1 MIRED
6 IVIDHSRSNL
16 LHTVLLLGSMMGL
29 LALLGF
35 LLSGTTGV
43 VMALAAG
50 VFLFFFGPRIS
61 PQLLLRMYRARALSS
76 NEAPQLYRIVQ
87 ELARRAN
94 LKFMPKLFYI
104 PSPVMNAFAA
114 GTRNQAVIAVTDGLL
129 RKMDLAELSGVLAHE
144 MSHIRNNDMRVMGI
158 ADLVGRMTGTFS
170 LFGQLLLFIN
180 LPLLLMGEVAIS
192 WIAIIL
198 LIFAPTLSNL
208 LQMAL
213 SRTREFDA
221 DLGAAQLT
229 GDPAGLASALR
240 KLEYYQ
246 GNLWQRIVFPGQR
259 SPEPS
264 LLRTHPPT
272 AERVKRLLALK
283 DDFGY
288 SQPPYQTISNDD
300 ISGVFSSVQRNPRW
314 HMMGFWY

>member
-61 PQLLLRMYRARALSS
+61 PQLLLRMYRARALSP

-283 DDFGY
+283 DDFCY